1 MILRKSLLIIV
12 PSLLLSMSVQQVN
25 EASDSGLGCIKG
37 IGSKRLNTIREYKKN
52 HSIKKIDDLLNIQG
66 IGYKT
71 VDNIKHDIF
80 KKSCRKNKR
89 KLIPTQHIKRKIIK
103 AK

>member
-1 MILRKSLLIIV
+1 MILKKTLLIIV

-37 IGSKRLNTIREYKKN
+37 VGNKKLKTIREYKKT
-52 HSIKKIDDLLNIQG
+52 HSIEKINDLLNIRG
-66 IGYKT
+66 IGNKIL
-71 VDNIKHDIF
+71 DNIKNDVF
-80 KKSCRKNKR
+80 KKSCRKDKR
-89 KLIPTQHIKRKIIK
+89 ESIPKKNIKRKKIN